1 MDTEGKKCTFLFSFL
16 SQGGLSE
23 QLTPPEEELP
33 SLISLRAVGAP
44 VRLVLAL
51 ARWWAR
57 VPVLK

>member
-1 MDTEGKKCTFLFSFL
+1 MYFLFSL
-16 SQGGLSE
+16 SRGGLSE

-33 SLISLRAVGAP
+33 SLISLRAPVGAP
-44 VRLVLAL
+44 VRLVASAL